1 MVEFSGR
8 AKYKERKA
16 QVFMRYDTPI
26 YFCTKKRTYDKKTG
40 NYTTEVVDE
49 TMRWASVMNT
59 SEEKVQ
65 MIYGTLEQ
73 DSKTIQIQNH
83 YDKPFEY
90 IRIGEKKFKVDK
102 EQKLRFKHVFVVS
115 EVL

>member
-8 AKYKERKA
+8 AKYKERKD

-49 TMRWASVMNT
+49 T
-59 SEEKVQ
+59 
-65 MIYGTLEQ
+65 
-73 DSKTIQIQNH
+73 
-83 YDKPFEY
+83 
-90 IRIGEKKFKVDK
+90 IRS
-102 EQKLRFKHVFVVS
+102 H
-115 EVL
+115 

>member
-8 AKYKERKA
+8 AKYKERKD

-49 TMRWASVMNT
+49 TIRSEIMQANLGDHAS
-59 SEEKVQ
+59 
-65 MIYGTLEQ
+65 G
-73 DSKTIQIQNH
+73 
-83 YDKPFEY
+83 
-90 IRIGEKKFKVDK
+90 
-102 EQKLRFKHVFVVS
+102 
-115 EVL
+115 